1 MTHTDRHLHALA
13 TKVGEHCVP
22 GRFTAPDPARDGWNP
37 YAYVSGNPVNF
48 VDPEGLRQVVGEG
61 WSDLPRN
68 VALAGTTETAWDAMF
83 TSVPEAPEGG
93 TTSLSMARTVA
104 VYLVGTSETGDDVL
118 ILDGVYVDS
127 SGKIVALEVHG
138 FPVQIQGDPAATN
151 RSWTILSTTSYTI
164 VTSNGPKEYTIVG
177 AGTVNGRSPEGVRT
191 PFPHIS
197 GVISAIL
204 SALE

>member
-1 MTHTDRHLHALA
+1 MID
-13 TKVGEHCVP
+13 
-22 GRFTAPDPARDGWNP
+22 
-37 YAYVSGNPVNF
+37 VSG
-48 VDPEGLRQVVGEG
+48 Q
-61 WSDLPRN
+61 
-68 VALAGTTETAWDAMF
+68 TAWDAMF
-83 TSVPEAPEGG
+83 TSVPAAPEGG

-177 AGTVNGRSPEGVRT
+177 AGTVNGRSPEGVRNW
-191 PFPHIS
+191 
-197 GVISAIL
+197 ISANYGKKHWSYEYQCYSLAADAMVQLPNLRRVLFGRHNPLWGTAWWRAKATVGIGSPQFL
-204 SALE
+204 GWFR